1 MTTPIVICDDSK
13 LARKQLARSLPP
25 HWDVS
30 VSFAA
35 DGREAIEAI
44 KQGKG
49 EILFLDLNMPVM
61 DGYEVLQAI
70 RSHDLATRV
79 IVVSGDVQPEAYRRV
94 KQLGALEFIK
104 KPVQS
109 QQIESLLTDF
119 GITFESDRQ
128 LQLDDVLVDILDGYR
143 EIVNIAIGRAGD
155 LLARLLDA
163 FIILPIPNINTME
176 KSDLEMTLQQIEKRE
191 SVSAVCQ
198 GLIGAGIAGEA
209 MLIFNESSFSDIAE
223 LMKFRGEID
232 DAAKLELLM
241 DLSCILIG
249 ASLKG
254 IADQLDISFS
264 QSHPCILGTHIRIS
278 DILTQLSKNWN
289 KILAI
294 EIPYRIE
301 HREINCELLLL
312 FTEDSIDE
320 LNKRISYLSE

>member
-1 MTTPIVICDDSK
+1 MTTPVLICDDSRM
-13 LARKQLARSLPP
+13 ARKQLARSLPS

-30 VSFAA
+30 VNFAS
-35 DGREAIEAI
+35 DGQEAIEAV

-70 RSHDLATRV
+70 RTQDLDTMV

-94 KQLGALEFIK
+94 MQLGALGFIR
-104 KPVQS
+104 KPVQPEH
-109 QQIESLLTDF
+109 IESVLTEF
-119 GITFESDRQ
+119 GISFESDKE
-128 LQLDDVLVDILDGYR
+128 LQLENIAVDNLDGCR
-143 EIVNIAIGRAGD
+143 EVVNIAMGRAAD

-163 FIILPIPNINTME
+163 FVVLSIPNINMME
-176 KSDLEMTLQQIEKRE
+176 KSDLQMALQQIEQRE

-209 MLIFNESSFSDIAE
+209 MLIFSESSFFDIAE
-223 LMKFRGEID
+223 LMKFQGEID
-232 DAAKLELLM
+232 DAVKLELLM
-241 DLSCILIG
+241 DISCILIS

-254 IADQLDISFS
+254 IADQLDINFS
-264 QSHPCILGTHIRIS
+264 LSHPSILGTHIRIS
-278 DILTQLSKNWN
+278 DLLKQQTGHWN

-301 HREINCELLLL
+301 SRKIDCELLLL
-312 FTEDSIDE
+312 FTEDSIDA

>member
-1 MTTPIVICDDSK
+1 M
-13 LARKQLARSLPP
+13 ARKQMARSLPP

-30 VSFAA
+30 VNFAA
-35 DGREAIEAI
+35 NGREAIEAI

-61 DGYEVLQAI
+61 DGYEVLQEI
-70 RSHDLATRV
+70 RRHDLDTMV

-94 KQLGALEFIK
+94 KHLGALEFIS
-104 KPVQS
+104 KPVES
-109 QQIESLLTDF
+109 RQIDSILADF
-119 GITFESDRQ
+119 GISFESEKN
-128 LQLDDVLVDILDGYR
+128 LQLEEIAVDNLDGCR
-143 EIVNIAIGRAGD
+143 EVVNVAMGRAAD

-163 FIILPIPNINTME
+163 FVILPIPNINTME
-176 KSDLEMTLQQIEKRE
+176 KSDLQMALQQIEKRE

-209 MLIFNESSFSDIAE
+209 MLIFNESSFTDIAE

-232 DAAKLELLM
+232 NAVKLELLM
-241 DLSCILIG
+241 DISCILIS

-254 IADQLDISFS
+254 IADQLDINFS
-264 QSHPCILGTHIRIS
+264 LSHPSVLGIHIKIS
-278 DILTQLSKNWN
+278 DILKQHVHHWN
-289 KILAI
+289 TVLAI

-301 HREINCELLLL
+301 NREINCELLLL
-312 FTEDSIDE
+312 FTEDSIDA

>member
-1 MTTPIVICDDSK
+1 M
-13 LARKQLARSLPP
+13 ARSLPP

-30 VSFAA
+30 VNFAA

-61 DGYEVLQAI
+61 DGYEVLRAI
-70 RSHDLATRV
+70 RRHDLDTMV

-94 KQLGALEFIK
+94 KDLGALGFIS
-104 KPVQS
+104 KPVQL
-109 QQIESLLTDF
+109 QQIESILTDF
-119 GITFESDRQ
+119 GITFESEKA
-128 LQLDDVLVDILDGYR
+128 LQLEKISVDNLDGCR
-143 EIVNIAIGRAGD
+143 EVMNIAMGRAGD

-163 FIILPIPNINTME
+163 FVILSIPNINTME
-176 KSDLEMTLQQIEKRE
+176 KSDLQMTLQQIEKRA

-223 LMKFRGEID
+223 LMKYQGEID
-232 DAAKLELLM
+232 DAVKLELLM
-241 DLSCILIG
+241 DISCILIS

-254 IADQLDISFS
+254 IADQLDINFS
-264 QSHPCILGTHIRIS
+264 LSHPSILGTHVKIS
-278 DILTQLSKNWN
+278 DILKHQTRHWN

-301 HREINCELLLL
+301 NREINCDLLLL
-312 FTEDSIDE
+312 FTEDSIDT
-320 LNKRISYLSE
+320 LNKRISYLGE

>member
-1 MTTPIVICDDSK
+1 M
-13 LARKQLARSLPP
+13 ARKQMARSLPP
-25 HWDVS
+25 QWDVS
-30 VSFAA
+30 VNFAA

-44 KQGKG
+44 KQGQG

-61 DGYEVLQAI
+61 DGYEVLQTI
-70 RSHDLATRV
+70 RRHDLDTMV

-94 KQLGALEFIK
+94 KQLGALGFIS
-104 KPVQS
+104 KPVES
-109 QQIESLLTDF
+109 EQIESILTDF
-119 GITFESDRQ
+119 GITFESEKK
-128 LQLDDVLVDILDGYR
+128 LQLENITVDSLDGCR
-143 EIVNIAIGRAGD
+143 EVVNIAMGRAGD

-163 FIILPIPNINTME
+163 FVILPIPNINTME
-176 KSDLEMTLQQIEKRE
+176 KSDLQMALQQIEKRE

-223 LMKFRGEID
+223 LMKFRGKI
-232 DAAKLELLM
+232 DAAVKLELLM
-241 DLSCILIG
+241 DISCILIS

-254 IADQLDISFS
+254 IADQLDINFS
-264 QSHPCILGTHIRIS
+264 LSHPSILGTHIKIS
-278 DILTQLSKNWN
+278 DILKQQTRHWN

-301 HREINCELLLL
+301 NREINCELLLL
-312 FTEDSIDE
+312 FTEDSIDA

>member
-1 MTTPIVICDDSK
+1 M
-13 LARKQLARSLPP
+13 ARKQMARSLPS

-30 VSFAA
+30 VNFAA
-35 DGREAIEAI
+35 DGREGIEAI

-61 DGYEVLQAI
+61 DGYEVLQTI
-70 RSHDLATRV
+70 RKHDFDTRV

-94 KQLGALEFIK
+94 MDLGALGFLS

-109 QQIESLLTDF
+109 QQIESILTDF
-119 GITFESDRQ
+119 GITFESEKE
-128 LQLDDVLVDILDGYR
+128 LQLADITVDNLDGCR
-143 EIVNIAIGRAGD
+143 EVVNIAMGRAGD

-163 FIILPIPNINTME
+163 FIILPIPNINRME
-176 KSDLEMTLQQIEKRE
+176 KSDLQMALQQIEKRD

-209 MLIFNESSFSDIAE
+209 MLIFNDSSFSDMAE
-223 LMKFRGEID
+223 LMKYKGDID
-232 DAAKLELLM
+232 EAVKLELLM
-241 DLSCILIG
+241 DISCILIS

-254 IADQLDISFS
+254 IADQLDINFS
-264 QSHPCILGTHIRIS
+264 LSHPSILGTHIKIS
-278 DILTQLSKNWN
+278 DILKQQTKHWN

-301 HREINCELLLL
+301 NREINCELLLL
-312 FTEDSIDE
+312 FTEDSIDA
-320 LNKRISYLSE
+320 LNQRISYLSE

>member
-1 MTTPIVICDDSK
+1 M
-13 LARKQLARSLPP
+13 ARKQMARSLPS

-30 VSFAA
+30 VNFAA

-70 RSHDLATRV
+70 RKYDFDTMV
-79 IVVSGDVQPEAYRRV
+79 VVVSGDVQPEAYRRV
-94 KQLGALEFIK
+94 MDLGALGFIN
-104 KPVQS
+104 KPVES
-109 QQIESLLTDF
+109 QQIESILTDF
-119 GITFESDRQ
+119 GVSFESDKE
-128 LQLDDVLVDILDGYR
+128 LQLEDITVDNLDGCR
-143 EIVNIAIGRAGD
+143 EVVNVAMGQAGD
-155 LLARLLDA
+155 LLARLLGT
-163 FIILPIPNINTME
+163 FVILSIPTINKME
-176 KSDLEMTLQQIEKRE
+176 KSDLQMALQQIEKRE

-209 MLIFNESSFSDIAE
+209 MLIFSDSSFSDMAE
-223 LMKFRGEID
+223 LMKYQGEID
-232 DAAKLELLM
+232 ETVKLELLM
-241 DLSCILIG
+241 DISCILIS

-254 IADQLDISFS
+254 IADQLDVNFS
-264 QSHPCILGTHIRIS
+264 LSHPSILGTHIKIS
-278 DILTQLSKNWN
+278 DILKQQTGHWD

-301 HREINCELLLL
+301 NREINCELLLL
-312 FTEDSIDE
+312 FTEDSIDA